1 MALTVRSATFPC
13 PCPQPTP
20 STKLVLHYCSFTV
33 LTDGTT
39 LHCVLLSLQ
48 CFRHFEK
55 VKDAFTHFP
64 ARLPDTTVAEQD
76 FVSLAYPAAQFSLPN
91 PNASPLPQDFAS
103 LAYPAAQFSLPNPS
117 ASSLPQD
124 FASLAYPAAH
134 FSRPNPSASSLPGDF
149 VSLAYPAA
157 HFSLPNPSASPLP
170 PQRFAVRTTHL
181 ESAAAR
187 RRSGT
192 LPASPFILASS
203 RRHAQSVDG

>member
-1 MALTVRSATFPC
+1 MALTVCAASFSC
-13 PCPQPTP
+13 PCPPPKP
-20 STKLVLHYCSFTV
+20 SSKMALHCSFTV

-55 VKDAFTHFP
+55 VKDAFTYFP
-64 ARLPDTTVAEQD
+64 ARFRDSTVAEQN
-76 FVSLAYPAAQFSLPN
+76 FVSLAYPAAH
-91 PNASPLPQDFAS
+91 
-103 LAYPAAQFSLPNPS
+103 FSLPNPS